1 MFSALNLTNL
11 VTVYPVTVSG
21 LTDLITFMQGVFKP
35 ILIVVILA
43 LGLYLLIFANDK
55 DSIKTAKRV
64 LIIAVIAAIIVYGY
78 EAIANLIIK
87 IGEGGIST

>member
-1 MFSALNLTNL
+1 M
-11 VTVYPVTVSG
+11 VTVHPVTVSG

>member
-11 VTVYPVTVSG
+11 VTVHPVTVSG

-35 ILIVVILA
+35 ILVVVILA